1 VVTGILVKIKVK
13 LVFQACKDLIL
24 KTENVAMT
32 TPRTLV
38 VKAWLVGTNAAVA
51 LAWSN
56 VVLVA
61 LLHRQRL
68 LDDESRLCASHL
80 IPATRVALYCS
91 FVELFNALAGFT
103 RSKAPQVLLFGLV
116 RLGVEMLLTP
126 ILGCSDRLHLFTV
139 FCWSVGDTVRFA
151 CFFFDNLLLA
161 STWPK
166 TIRYSVGPFLFPLG
180 AIGEMLMVIAV
191 ALQKNGAVRWAILGA
206 ASLWPAGFITLY
218 RQLLRQRRKFF
229 AGKAAGGNIAKDD

>member
-1 VVTGILVKIKVK
+1 VQRWSTTFFV
-13 LVFQACKDLIL
+13 QNRL

-32 TPRTLV
+32 TPQTLV

-68 LDDESRLCASHL
+68 LDDDESRICESHL
-80 IPATRVALYCS
+80 IPATRFALYIS

-139 FCWSVGDTVRFA
+139 LCWSAGDTVRFA

-161 STWPK
+161 SSNPSTWPK

-191 ALQKNGAVRWAILGA
+191 AFQKDGAVRWAILGA

-229 AGKAAGGNIAKDD
+229 AGKAAGENIAKDD